1 MAPHRASVSQCA
13 IELPGSPE
21 IDGET
26 KPFINH
32 INSNGRLTNHAANLN
47 SLYDAFLRGR
57 ALAGRDSAVFGYR
70 PVVDG
75 MGNVGPYRW
84 LSWDDFHR
92 RFMDLSS
99 GLWHMGLRPQDRV
112 GIMLNNCIE
121 WVLTEYAC
129 YYQRFV
135 SVPLYTTLAQE
146 SLEHIIQESEVK
158 TIVCTAEFARMLLS
172 AADRIPSVQSLV
184 VIDLPAPSPN
194 GPLAIRVHSL
204 TSLEDA
210 GSRHP
215 VDPEKLPVPED
226 IATIVYTSGTSG
238 MPKGVVISHANF
250 LACIAAF
257 LALREAGDMYKF
269 TPSDCSIGF
278 LPLAHCLGRVVVHL
292 VGVCGGRTA
301 FPRNDPSKLVED
313 LKELQPTIFVGVPR
327 IFSKIQEKV
336 LSTVKLKGGL
346 PSALFQYAYN
356 TKKSN
361 LGRGQLGHWLWDR
374 VVFKPLREKFGGR
387 LNLIVSGSA
396 PISPETLEFLRCCF
410 SCNVIE
416 GYGLSETIGPATVTL
431 IDDIEPGNVGA
442 PLPCSMMKLRS
453 VPQLGYNVTDQPYPR
468 GEILIKGG
476 NVATEYFRQL
486 ESTCTSFTSDGW
498 LCTGDIGMVDGRGRF
513 HIIDRKNNL
522 FKLAQGEFI
531 TPEKIENTL
540 MNHFIVNQAFV
551 YGDSLQSSLVA
562 IIVPDESLFPM
573 FLQNKGINGSF
584 HELCQSELARK
595 EVIAELA
602 LWGKAH
608 DLRGFEVPKNLKL
621 LSTPF
626 ESLDLLT
633 PTLKLKRRLAKSYFQ
648 DVLAHLYAE
657 L

>member
-1 MAPHRASVSQCA
+1 MAPHRSSVSQCA
-13 IELPGSPE
+13 VELPGSPS
-21 IDGET
+21 IPGET
-26 KPFINH
+26 KPFVNH
-32 INSNGRLTNHAANLN
+32 ISSNGRLTKHAANLS

-57 ALAGRDSAVFGYR
+57 ALAGRDAAVFGYR
-70 PVVDG
+70 PVIDG

-84 LSWDDFHR
+84 LSWDVFHR

-99 GLWHMGLRPQDRV
+99 GLYHMGLRPQDRV

-129 YYQRFV
+129 YYQRFI
-135 SVPLYTTLAQE
+135 SVPLYTTLSQE
-146 SLEHIIQESEVK
+146 SLEHIIRESEVK
-158 TIVCTAEFARMLLS
+158 TVVCTAEFARMLL
-172 AADRIPSVQSLV
+172 AAAGRIPSVQSLI
-184 VIDLPAPSPN
+184 VIDLPTPSPS
-194 GPLAIRVHSL
+194 PLAIRVHSL
-204 TSLEDA
+204 TSLEEA
-210 GSRHP
+210 GSKHP

-226 IATIVYTSGTSG
+226 TATIVYTSGTSG
-238 MPKGVVISHANF
+238 TPKGVVITHANF
-250 LACIAAF
+250 IACIAAF
-257 LALREAGDMYKF
+257 IALREAGDMYRF

-301 FPRNDPSKLVED
+301 FPRSDPSKLVED
-313 LKELQPTIFVGVPR
+313 LKELQPTVFVGVPR
-327 IFSKIQEKV
+327 LFNKIQEKV
-336 LSTVKLKGGL
+336 LSSVKLKGGL

-356 TKKSN
+356 TKKTN
-361 LGRGQLGHWLWDR
+361 LARGQLGHWLWDR

-396 PISPETLEFLRCCF
+396 PISPDTLEFLRCCF

-431 IDDIEPGNVGA
+431 LDDIEPGNVGA

-453 VPQLGYNVTDQPYPR
+453 VPHLGYNVTDQPYPR

-476 NVATEYFRQL
+476 NVATEYFHQP
-486 ESTCTSFTSDGW
+486 ESTCTSFTPDHW
-498 LCTGDIGMVDGRGRF
+498 LCTGDIGMIDSRGRF

-540 MNHFIVNQAFV
+540 MNHFIVNQAFI
-551 YGDSLQSSLVA
+551 YGDSLQNSLVA

-573 FLQNKGINGSF
+573 FLHNKGVQGSF
-584 HELCQSELARK
+584 QELCSSEVARR
-595 EVIAELA
+595 EVVAELA

-608 DLRGFEVPKNLKL
+608 DLRGFEIPKNIKL
-621 LSTPF
+621 LHTPF
-626 ESLDLLT
+626 ESLGLLT
-633 PTLKLKRRLAKSYFQ
+633 PTLKLKRREAKAYFQ
-648 DVLAHLYAE
+648 DTFSKLYAE